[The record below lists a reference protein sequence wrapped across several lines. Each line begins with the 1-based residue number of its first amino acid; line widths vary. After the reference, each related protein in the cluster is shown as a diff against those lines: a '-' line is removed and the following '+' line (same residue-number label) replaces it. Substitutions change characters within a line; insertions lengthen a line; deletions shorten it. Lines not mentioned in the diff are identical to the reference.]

1 MDFPIFSRRSFLRTA
16 SAASVILTSLK
27 TSNTIAAEPIGLQNH
42 ICVTCGTQYPKASTA
57 PEKCPICE
65 DERQYIGANGQEWTS
80 LAKMTGQ
87 YRNAIRQHEDGL
99 WGIGTEPKFAIGQR
113 ALLIQTKQG
122 NILWDC
128 ISFLDE
134 ETIASV
140 KKLGGISA
148 IAISHPHYYSSMI
161 EWSRAFGD
169 VPIHLHEADR
179 QWVQRPDKAV
189 QFWSGEQ
196 KEIGDGLTLVR
207 TAGHFEGYQV
217 LHWRDGTQGKGTLF
231 SGDQPFVA
239 ADRRWVSF
247 MYSYP
252 NFIPLN
258 PPAIRRIGS
267 ALEPFTYDR
276 IYGAWWHSI
285 VDRDGKVV
293 VQRSA
298 ERYLRAIGA

>member
-1 MDFPIFSRRSFLRTA
+1 MNAFSRET
-16 SAASVILTSLK
+16 
-27 TSNTIAAEPIGLQNH
+27 NGLQSY
-42 ICVTCGTQYPKASTA
+42 ICVTCGTQYPEMAA
-57 PEKCPICE
+57 LPERCPICE
-65 DERQYIGANGQEWTS
+65 DERQYIGANGQEWTT
-80 LAKMTGQ
+80 LAKMGEQ
-87 YRNAIRQHEDGL
+87 YRNAVRQHEEKL

-113 ALLIQTKQG
+113 ALLLQTKDG

-128 ISFLDE
+128 ISLLDE
-134 ETIASV
+134 ETIAAV

-161 EWSRAFGD
+161 EWSRAFGN
-169 VPIHLHEADR
+169 VPIYLHESER
-179 QWVQRPDKAV
+179 PWVQRPDRVV

-196 KEIGDGLTLVR
+196 KEIGDGLTLIR
-207 TAGHFEGYQV
+207 TGGHFEGYQV
-217 LHWRDGTQGKGTLF
+217 LHWRDGAGGKGALF

-258 PPAIRRIGS
+258 APAIRRIVA
-267 ALEPFTYDR
+267 ALEPFAYER
-276 IYGAWWHSI
+276 IYGAWWQSI
-285 VDRDGKVV
+285 VEKDAKGV

-298 ERYLRAIGA
+298 DRYLRAIGA